1 MVLASKV
8 VLKAVAA
15 MEATVALVATEVVP
29 MVLATWVE
37 ATQVACTVGAL
48 AGVAAAAT
56 VARVVAELV
65 VAKEAVEGE
74 AMVSVMLGAA
84 EAVERRAADAAGAV
98 VMVVAALAEHA
109 VGRSVA
115 EPMAMA
121 SGAVAEVALVVGV
134 VVGELGAAMGS
145 EMEAAVLGV
154 GKALEKMMVGVMEVQ
169 GKVAA
174 APAALMVAPTAVA
187 VTAEVVP
194 DEAKVALTVDAVA
207 EHQVDGMALEMAVV
221 LLGVGKALEKMV
233 VDNTEVANTEE
244 ALLVA
249 PPGGTKV
256 AVLMA
261 RVAKVAVTVKVKVA
275 RMVGTKVATS
285 VEPMVALMGL
295 VMVAT
300 VVAVMMAKVAA
311 VTEVEAG
318 AADTGG
324 TEMAATAARPEASLV
339 SSDQRGSGHGS
350 VSVCEYARPRTGQ

>member
-1 MVLASKV
+1 MEVAGAAEV
-8 VLKAVAA
+8 VMARAVAA
-15 MEATVALVATEVVP
+15 VAK
-29 MVLATWVE
+29 ATWM
-37 ATQVACTVGAL
+37 AGLAVGAP
-48 AGVAAAAT
+48 
-56 VARVVAELV
+56 VVAI
-65 VAKEAVEGE
+65 
-74 AMVSVMLGAA
+74 
-84 EAVERRAADAAGAV
+84 
-98 VMVVAALAEHA
+98 
-109 VGRSVA
+109 
-115 EPMAMA
+115 
-121 SGAVAEVALVVGV
+121 
-134 VVGELGAAMGS
+134 GS
-145 EMEAAVLGV
+145 EM
-154 GKALEKMMVGVMEVQ
+154 
-169 GKVAA
+169 
-174 APAALMVAPTAVA
+174 
-187 VTAEVVP
+187 AE
-194 DEAKVALTVDAVA
+194 
-207 EHQVDGMALEMAVV
+207 V